1 MKKLIAIVSWLCLT
15 SSAGADEC
23 RSLND
28 VEWILGEWTTSP
40 NRVLTHETWYRVSDV
55 TFEGEST
62 TKTVSGDEVV
72 NYETLR
78 LVAMS
83 DGVFY
88 IAKVNHNDLPV
99 PFRLTQ
105 CSKNLAVFE
114 NPAHDSPQRLVY
126 RLMDT
131 STQSAPA
138 LEVRVEGDGMND
150 FSLLFHGK

>member
-1 MKKLIAIVSWLCLT
+1 MKKLFALVSWLCLT

-23 RSLND
+23 RSLSV

-40 NRVLTHETWYRVSDV
+40 NRVFTHEVWHRVSDA

-62 TKTVSGDEVV
+62 TKTVTSDEVV

-88 IAKVNHNDLPV
+88 IAKVTHNDLPV
-99 PFRLTQ
+99 PFRLTK
-105 CSKNLAVFE
+105 CSKNFAVFE
-114 NPAHDSPQRLVY
+114 NPVHDAPQRLIY
-126 RLMDT
+126 RLLDN
-131 STQSAPA
+131 STQGAQA
-138 LEVRVEGDGMND
+138 LEVRVEGDEMND
-150 FSLLFHGK
+150 FSLVFHKK